1 MNRGQRILLLLI
13 GLTAAPFVLAQIA
26 YHYYRDQPAG
36 TDARRPTIN
45 NGTLVQPGAR
55 LADLKLQAL
64 PGPIL
69 PEHKWRLLLHRP
81 AACGTACRR
90 DVQRLRAIPTL
101 IGREGERVAGA
112 LIVDDERTAA
122 SGADNPSPQLPRVR
136 ANGSIGSY
144 KSGLYLVDPQGN
156 VVLWYDSE
164 RIGTPLL
171 KDLKFLLTNS
181 SIG

>member
-1 MNRGQRILLLLI
+1 MNRGQRTLLVLI
-13 GLTAAPFVLAQIA
+13 GLTAAPFVLAQLA
-26 YHYYRDQPAG
+26 YHYYRDQPDGAG
-36 TDARRPTIN
+36 ARRATTN
-45 NGTLVQPGAR
+45 NGTLVQAGAT
-55 LADLKLQAL
+55 LSDLKLQAL
-64 PGPIL
+64 PGPVL

-81 AACGTACRR
+81 STCGTSCQR

-101 IGREGERVAGA
+101 VGREGSRVAGA

-122 SGADNPSPQLPRVR
+122 SGADNPSPQLPRLR
-136 ANGSIGSY
+136 ANGRIGEF
-144 KSGLYLVDPQGN
+144 KTGLYLIDPQGN